1 MVCSRTESKATQSVT
16 ETASAFCLSAHLLKL
31 RCHLLVHGQVAS
43 VWVTEHQLQSPCL
56 THVRGRVCCT
66 QAKANQIKKRKIP
79 DRFQRRRL
87 TIEEDSMR
95 SRSGGRGE
103 RKESG
108 VQHIH
113 AQRLTRAKAC
123 PRPKCCCINGYKKQP
138 EATQRHKKTLWHPPC
153 LHCRHHQL
161 HQTSESKAR
170 VRSVQCRLLV
180 RKESEKKGKKKK
192 KKLLTGDNGQLNM
205 HR

>member
-1 MVCSRTESKATQSVT
+1 MPFGSPAQAALPLARSWSGCQCLGHGTPIAEPVPHPRPRQGLLHTGKSKSNK
-16 ETASAFCLSAHLLKL
+16 EK
-31 RCHLLVHGQVAS
+31 
-43 VWVTEHQLQSPCL
+43 
-56 THVRGRVCCT
+56 
-66 QAKANQIKKRKIP
+66 KIP

-138 EATQRHKKTLWHPPC
+138 EAAQRHKKTLWHPPC

-170 VRSVQCRLLV
+170 VRSAVQCRLLV
-180 RKESEKKGKKKK
+180 RKESEKKRKKKK